1 LYILINPTRTRIFSF
16 PWESRRKRVL
26 SIKKKKKKGEEFIVP
41 LCCLKTRTDRD
52 RDRDRELLGIYFLVA
67 QDIARTTVAF

>member
-1 LYILINPTRTRIFSF
+1 MGEQEKTG
-16 PWESRRKRVL
+16 
-26 SIKKKKKKGEEFIVP
+26 KKKKGEEFIVP